1 MRIYRNISIYAI
13 YCTQSTRIKESEV
26 DTCMIRINPY
36 RPGAGM
42 VPAYLA
48 GRQDCIEEAVH
59 VLEAVSVGFPSRS
72 IVYYGLRG
80 VGKTVLLNHL
90 ETVAEELPVVSEY
103 MEITERGRSFQQYL
117 ALAVYK
123 LIHQLSIKQQLAEQA
138 KKVLSILKAFSLKYA
153 CGDVSVEITLDAA
166 HGISDTGNLENDIME
181 VLISLGQAAKSSRQ
195 GVVLFIDEIQYMKE
209 DELESLMTAL
219 HRLNQKGLPIVIMAA
234 GLPKIA
240 KIAGD
245 VKSYAERLFQ
255 FVEIGTLTAEDA
267 KKALTEPAAQFH
279 VTYEPEALQ
288 YILDI
293 TEGYPYFLQEYGK
306 WTWEARKKD
315 TIITKA
321 DAVAAFGKF
330 EASLDESFFKVR
342 HDRATPR
349 ELAFMIAMVQCGERP
364 CNTKDIASQMGESVQ
379 RISPL
384 RAQLIHKGFIF
395 AAKRGA
401 VDFTVP
407 HFDSYL
413 KRMHLV

>member
-1 MRIYRNISIYAI
+1 M
-13 YCTQSTRIKESEV
+13 V
-26 DTCMIRINPY
+26 RINPY

-48 GRQDCIEEAVH
+48 GRQERIDEAVR

-72 IVYYGLRG
+72 VVYYGLRG

-90 ETVAEELPVVSEY
+90 ESMADTLSIVSEY
-103 MEITERGRSFQQYL
+103 IEITERGRSFQQYL

-123 LIHQLSIKQQLAEQA
+123 LIHQLSIRRQIAEQA
-138 KKVLSILKAFSLKYA
+138 KRVLSILKAFSLKYS

-166 HGISDTGNLENDIME
+166 HGISDTGNLENDMME
-181 VLISLGQAAKSSRQ
+181 VLVSLGQAAKSSGQ
-195 GVVLFIDEIQYMKE
+195 GVALFIDEIQYMKE

-219 HRLNQKGLPIVIMAA
+219 HRVNQRSLPIVIMAA

-255 FVEIGTLTAEDA
+255 FVEIGTLAAEDA
-267 KKALTEPAAQFH
+267 KKALTEPAAQFR
-279 VTYEPEALQ
+279 VTYEPDALQ
-288 YILDI
+288 YIIDV

-306 WTWEARKKD
+306 WVWEARQAAD
-315 TIITKA
+315 VITKA
-321 DAVAAFGKF
+321 DAEAAYQTF
-330 EASLDESFFKVR
+330 EHSLDESFFKVR

-349 ELAFMIAMVQCGERP
+349 ELAFMMAMVQCGERP
-364 CNTKDIASQMGESVQ
+364 CNTKDIAAQMGESVQ
-379 RISPL
+379 TISPL
-384 RAQLIHKGFIF
+384 RAQLIHKGFIY

-407 HFDSYL
+407 HFDAYL
-413 KRMHLV
+413 KRMHVL